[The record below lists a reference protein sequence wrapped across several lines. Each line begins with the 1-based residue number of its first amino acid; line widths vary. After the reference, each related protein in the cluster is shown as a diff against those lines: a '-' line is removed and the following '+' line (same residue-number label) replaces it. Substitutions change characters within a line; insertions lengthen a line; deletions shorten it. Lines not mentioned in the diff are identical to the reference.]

1 MEVVNTLDI
10 DGTQWN
16 IRDSE
21 ARNDIVTIKENI
33 SNIQTLL
40 SNTDS
45 FKLNIRTRPIT
56 LDKNLYSQW
65 SMGLE
70 TTPEGYDKIIMLPF
84 IKCTAKSPA
93 IAINAVNAG
102 TFDNVYIYNP
112 TKAGTN
118 AEINLI
124 SIFKK
129 QK

>member
-1 MEVVNTLDI
+1 MAEVKIIDI
-10 DGTQWN
+10 DGLQWEMK
-16 IRDSE
+16 DQT
-21 ARNDIVTIKENI
+21 ARNDITTIKENI

-40 SNTDS
+40 SNTDI

-56 LDKNLYSQW
+56 LDKELCSPW

-70 TTPEGYDKIIMLPF
+70 TTPKGYDKIIMLPF
-84 IKCTAKSPA
+84 IKCPLNFPA

-112 TKAGTN
+112 TQTEGEV
-118 AEINLI
+118 EINLI

-129 QK
+129 Q